1 MVSLKQ
7 LKYFDAVARSGHFGK
22 AAAHCAISQ
31 PALSMQVQ
39 ELERFLGVQ
48 LLERGR
54 NGVIL
59 TESGREIAQR
69 AARVLADVR
78 DIVDAARRQGDVLSG
93 PLALGVIP
101 SLAPYL
107 LPKLLPMIRDGF
119 PDLDLHIRETQTQ
132 SLVGELVDGELD
144 LLVLALPVEHP
155 DVETV
160 RLFDDRFLLAMA
172 TSHRMSNHV
181 RATPDLLE
189 GDRLLLLEEGHCMRD
204 QALAFCNL
212 QKVENINT
220 FGASSLSTLVQMVAN
235 GPRHD
240 AVAGNRGAARN
251 PAGRYSSDEIRR
263 SGTAARHRIGMA
275 QKLATQAPFRRTRAD
290 DYGGREC
297 GFLVLPFGER
307 SDPGPDFGKEFS
319 ACYFGVDFMPSLAM
333 VRPSALLAQLDRA
346 SDFDSEG
353 REFESL
359 GARHQSN

>member
-39 ELERFLGVQ
+39 ELEKFLGVQ

-59 TESGREIAQR
+59 TEGGKEIAQR

-101 SLAPYL
+101 SLAPYILPRL
-107 LPKLLPMIRDGF
+107 LPKVRDGF

-144 LLVLALPVEHP
+144 LLLLALPVEHP

-160 RLFDDRFLLAMA
+160 RLFDDRFLLAVA
-172 TSHRMSNHV
+172 TSHRMSDHI

-212 QKVENINT
+212 QRVENINT

-235 GPRHD
+235 GLGMTLLPEIAVPLETRHGDIHLMRFTDPEPQRVIGLAWRKSSPRKRHFIEL
-240 AVAGNRGAARN
+240 GEMIAA
-251 PAGRYSSDEIRR
+251 AA
-263 SGTAARHRIGMA
+263 SGV
-275 QKLATQAPFRRTRAD
+275 P
-290 DYGGREC
+290 
-297 GFLVLPFGER
+297 
-307 SDPGPDFGKEFS
+307 
-319 ACYFGVDFMPSLAM
+319 
-333 VRPSALLAQLDRA
+333 
-346 SDFDSEG
+346 
-353 REFESL
+353 
-359 GARHQSN
+359 

>member
-7 LKYFDAVARSGHFGK
+7 LKYFDAVARSGHFGR

-39 ELERFLGVQ
+39 ELERSLGIQ

-59 TESGREIAQR
+59 TEGGREIAQR

-93 PLALGVIP
+93 PLAFGVIP
-101 SLAPYL
+101 SLAPYI
-107 LPKLLPMIRDGF
+107 LPRLLPMIRDGF

-132 SLVGELVDGELD
+132 TLLGELADGELD
-144 LLVLALPVEHP
+144 LLLLALPVEHP
-155 DVETV
+155 DIETI

-172 TSHRMSNHV
+172 ASHRMSNQV
-181 RATPDLLE
+181 TATPDLLE

-212 QKVENINT
+212 QRVENINT

-235 GPRHD
+235 GLGMTLLPEIAVPLETRHGD
-240 AVAGNRGAARN
+240 IHLMRFADPEPQRVIGLAW
-251 PAGRYSSDEIRR
+251 RR
-263 SGTAARHRIGMA
+263 SSPRKRHFTELGEMITTAANG
-275 QKLATQAPFRRTRAD
+275 
-290 DYGGREC
+290 
-297 GFLVLPFGER
+297 
-307 SDPGPDFGKEFS
+307 
-319 ACYFGVDFMPSLAM
+319 
-333 VRPSALLAQLDRA
+333 A
-346 SDFDSEG
+346 S
-353 REFESL
+353 
-359 GARHQSN
+359 